1 MSELETVFENHLHV
15 HGLPP
20 AVREFPFALP
30 RKFRFDFAWL
40 EERIAVEIEG
50 GTRRNG
56 RHNRHDGF
64 SRDCEKYNLAARD
77 GWKVFRFTGE
87 MVQDG
92 EAVNF
97 VKSVFENIDKAEM
110 KW

>member
-1 MSELETVFENHLHV
+1 MSELEATFENHLQV

-30 RKFRFDFAWL
+30 RKFRFDFAWI

-64 SRDCEKYNLAARD
+64 QKDCTKYNIAARD

-87 MVQDG
+87 MVRNG

-97 VKSVFENIDKAEM
+97 VKEVFERIGTEVM
-110 KW
+110 KF

>member
-1 MSELETVFENHLHV
+1 MSELESTFETHLHV

-30 RKFRFDFAWL
+30 RKFRFDFAWI

-50 GTRRNG
+50 GTRNNG
-56 RHNRHDGF
+56 RHNRHTGF
-64 SRDCEKYNLAARD
+64 TKDCEKYNLAARD

-87 MVQDG
+87 MVNDG
-92 EAVNF
+92 RAVNF
-97 VKSVFENIDKAEM
+97 VKETFERIGTKVMD
-110 KW
+110 W